1 MGTGNNSDKYWMMDA
16 AQVAA
21 ALKTDIEK
29 GLGTHEAAQRRKAYG
44 KNAIPEKD
52 RKSALELL
60 LSQFNNAFMLILLLA
75 SAVSIYFW
83 DTTEALTIIVVLIAS
98 ALLGFYQEYKSE
110 NALHKLKRYLTH
122 EATVI
127 RDGREIRINAEELA
141 PGDVVL
147 LSIGDIVPADV
158 RIIKCDD
165 FVTDESAITG
175 ESKSVVK
182 SAAPLKKDAPAPYE
196 LANYALMGT
205 TVAYGT
211 ARGIVVA
218 TGTKTHFGRT
228 ATLYT
233 AKVPE
238 SEFQRSIREFS
249 MLMLRII
256 AVMVAVVFGINALV
270 GRGMLDSLMFAL
282 ALAVGIAPEMLPAI
296 TTISLSNGA
305 LKMAEKKAVV
315 KKLAVIEDIGQMD
328 VLLMDKTGT
337 LTEPDLVLERVV
349 CADGSSENAG
359 MIAKYA
365 LLCSH
370 ASSRGRHVSGNVYD
384 TAILKYATAH
394 GLGKDPAYKPV
405 DDIGFD
411 YARKRVSEVF
421 VHNGRMIIVTKG
433 EAESVLSV
441 CSHVRVRGGL
451 VPMCDML
458 LQAQKDIAVFTRNG
472 YSVLAVA
479 TREVPK
485 KDNYTIADEDG
496 LTLEGYLL
504 FKGIPKKTAPAS
516 IHELKGLGI
525 SLMLLTGDDPYVTER
540 LCKDVG
546 LEIKGDRIITGKEI
560 ERMDEKKLREIVE
573 VHNVFARVAPDQ
585 KVRILEAVRAN
596 GHIVGFMG
604 DGVND
609 APALRLAD
617 VGISV
622 SSAQDIAKESADV
635 VLTHKSLRVIVDGVK
650 EGRKTFG
657 NITKYILNTISANF
671 GNTATLV
678 ISPLLLPFLPL
689 LPVQILL
696 TNLLSDFPL
705 LTISTD
711 NVDGRF
717 VQKPRKWNMK
727 MIQKFMMFFG
737 AISTIFDLLTL
748 LVFYWVFGL
757 SAVLVRTLWF
767 LESLLSE
774 VFITFIVRTRGPFFR
789 STPSKMLIASSLFTA
804 TAAVAVVSL
813 PMLGQM
819 FGFEAPS
826 TENIVIV
833 FGIVLAYCIATE
845 IVKHWFFSKYKEF
858 EDSY

>member
-1 MGTGNNSDKYWMMDA
+1 MGNNNHGKYWKMGVEE
-16 AQVAA
+16 VAA
-21 ALKTDIEK
+21 SLKTDIEK
-29 GLGTHEAAQRRKAYG
+29 GLSSHEAAHRRRVYG
-44 KNAIPEKD
+44 KNVIPEKD
-52 RKSALELL
+52 RRGILELL
-60 LSQFNNAFMLILLLA
+60 LSQFNNAFMLILLVA
-75 SAVSIYFW
+75 SAISIYFG
-83 DTTEALTIIVVLIAS
+83 DTTEALTIIAVLVAS

-110 NALHKLKRYLTH
+110 NALLKLKKYLTR

-127 RDGREIRINAEELA
+127 RDGRELRISAEDLV
-141 PGDVVL
+141 PGDIVL
-147 LSIGDIVPADV
+147 LNIGDIVPADV
-158 RIIKCDD
+158 RITKCED
-165 FVTDESAITG
+165 FVADESAITG
-175 ESKSVVK
+175 ESKGVLK
-182 SAAPLKKDAPAPYE
+182 SATPINKAAPEPYE
-196 LANYALMGT
+196 LTNYALMGT

-211 ARGIVVA
+211 AHGVVVA
-218 TGTKTHFGRT
+218 TGEETHFGKT

-238 SEFQRSIREFS
+238 SEFQKSIREFS
-249 MLMLRII
+249 VLMLRVI

-296 TTISLSNGA
+296 TTISLSSGA

-337 LTEPDLVLERVV
+337 LTEPDLVLEKAV
-349 CADGSSENAG
+349 SAG
-359 MIAKYA
+359 NNGNERTVLNYA

-370 ASSRGRHVSGNVYD
+370 AASRGRHVSGNVYD
-384 TAILKYATAH
+384 VAILRHANA
-394 GLGKDPAYKPV
+394 LGIKKDTAYKPI

-411 YARKRVSEVF
+411 YTRKRVSEVF
-421 VHNGRMIIVTKG
+421 AHNGRHMLITKG
-433 EAESVLSV
+433 EAGSVVSV

-451 VPMCDML
+451 QPIRD
-458 LQAQKDIAVFTRNG
+458 LQPQIQKDIVVFTREG

-479 TREVPK
+479 SREVQK
-485 KDNYTIADEDG
+485 KDSYSVADEDG

-516 IHELKGLGI
+516 IHELKSLGV
-525 SLMLLTGDDPYVTER
+525 SLMLLTGDDPYVAER

-546 LEIKGDRIITGKEI
+546 LEVKGGRVVTGKEVDA
-560 ERMDEKKLREIVE
+560 MDEGALRKAVE
-573 VHNVFARVAPDQ
+573 EHNIFARVTPTQ

-622 SSAQDIAKESADV
+622 DTAQDIAKESADV
-635 VLTHKSLRVIVDGVK
+635 VLTHKSLRVIADGVK

-671 GNTATLV
+671 GNTTTMV
-678 ISPLLLPFLPL
+678 VSPLLLPFLPL

-696 TNLLSDFPL
+696 NNLLSDFPL

-711 NVDGRF
+711 NVDERF
-717 VQKPRKWNMK
+717 IQKPRKWSMK

-737 AISTIFDLLTL
+737 AVSTMFDLITL

-774 VFITFIVRTRGPFFR
+774 VFITFIVRTRGPSFK
-789 STPSKMLIASSLFTA
+789 SVPSKLLVAASLFTV
-804 TAAVAVVSL
+804 TAAVAIVSV
-813 PMLGQM
+813 PVLGQW
-819 FGFEAPS
+819 FEFEAPGP
-826 TENIVIV
+826 ENIALV
-833 FGIVLAYCIATE
+833 FGIVLAYCVTTE
-845 IVKHWFFSKYKEF
+845 LVKHWFFSRHKEF

>member
-1 MGTGNNSDKYWMMDA
+1 MKTGNNSGKYWAIDCA
-16 AQVAA
+16 EAAA
-21 ALKTDIEK
+21 ALKSDIEK
-29 GLGTHEAAQRRKAYG
+29 GLGAHEVAHRRRIYG
-44 KNAIPEKD
+44 RNAIPEKD
-52 RKSALELL
+52 RKSVLELL
-60 LSQFNNAFMLILLLA
+60 LSQFNNAFMLILLVA
-75 SAVSIYFW
+75 AAISIYFG
-83 DTTEALTIIVVLIAS
+83 DTTEALAIIAVLAAS

-110 NALHKLKRYLTH
+110 NALHKLKRYLTR
-122 EATVI
+122 EATVV
-127 RDGREIRINAEELA
+127 RDGNEMRINAEELV

-147 LSIGDIVPADV
+147 LNIGDIVPADV
-158 RIIKCDD
+158 RLVKCED

-175 ESKSVVK
+175 ESKGVVK

-196 LANYALMGT
+196 LTNYALMGT

-218 TGTKTHFGRT
+218 TGRDTYFGRT

-238 SEFQRSIREFS
+238 SEFQKSIREFS
-249 MLMLRII
+249 VLMLRII
-256 AVMVAVVFGINALV
+256 AVMVAIVFGINALL
-270 GRGMLDSLMFAL
+270 GRGVLDSLMFAL

-296 TTISLSNGA
+296 TTISLSHGA

-337 LTEPDLVLERVV
+337 LTEPDLLLEKVV
-349 CADGSSENAG
+349 GAGGNSENAQVV
-359 MIAKYA
+359 AKYA

-370 ASSRGRHVSGNVYD
+370 ASSHGRHVSGNVYD
-384 TAILKYATAH
+384 AAILRYANAH
-394 GLGKDPAYKPV
+394 GLGKDPAYRPV

-411 YARKRVSEVF
+411 YTRKRMSEVF
-421 VHNGRMIIVTKG
+421 AHNGRMIMATKG
-433 EAESVLSV
+433 EAESVVSV

-451 VPMCDML
+451 QPMRDVI
-458 LQAQKDIAVFTRNG
+458 AQVHKDIAVFTRDG

-485 KDNYTIADEDG
+485 KENYSVADEEG

-504 FKGIPKKTAPAS
+504 FKGVPKKTAPAS

-525 SLMLLTGDDPYVTER
+525 SLMLLTGDDPYVAER

-546 LEIKGDRIITGKEI
+546 LEVKGGRAITGKEV
-560 ERMDEKKLREIVE
+560 EAMDDAKLRTVVE
-573 VHNVFARVAPDQ
+573 THNVFARVTPQQ

-622 SSAQDIAKESADV
+622 DTAQDIAKESADV
-635 VLTHKSLRVIVDGVK
+635 VLTHKSLHVIADGVK

-711 NVDGRF
+711 NVDERF
-717 VQKPRKWNMK
+717 VQKPRKWNMR

-737 AISTIFDLLTL
+737 AISTIFDLITL

-789 STPSKMLIASSLFTA
+789 STPSKMLIAASLFTA
-804 TAAVAVVSL
+804 TAAVAVVSI
-813 PMLGQM
+813 PVLGQW
-819 FGFEAPS
+819 FEFEAP
-826 TENIVIV
+826 TAENIALVFAIV
-833 FGIVLAYCIATE
+833 MGYCIATE
-845 IVKHWFFSKYKEF
+845 LVKHWFFSRYKGF